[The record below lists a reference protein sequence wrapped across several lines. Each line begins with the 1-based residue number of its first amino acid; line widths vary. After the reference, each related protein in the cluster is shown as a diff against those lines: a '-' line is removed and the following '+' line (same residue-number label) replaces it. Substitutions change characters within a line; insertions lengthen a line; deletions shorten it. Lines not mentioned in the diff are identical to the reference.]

1 MKIVKSLIVSSS
13 VDQTWDF
20 FQDVPK
26 VASCFPG
33 ANLTEQTDEGIYKG
47 NVSIKLGPFTATFD
61 GEATYEPDQQQKSG
75 KVEGKAIDKRGGSRS
90 RLLLNY
96 KLIEVDGENSQ
107 VDFDADIQLA
117 GPIAQFGRIGVIEEA
132 AELLIAEFVSNVE
145 QSMMENNSETDQ
157 HEEET
162 DDQSALFER
171 VTKNVPAKK
180 SISLISVIW
189 SLIKSYFSRSN

>member
-1 MKIVKSLIVSSS
+1 MKIAKSLIVSSS

-26 VASCFPG
+26 VAACFPG
-33 ANLTEQTDEGIYKG
+33 ANLTEQTAEGIYKG
-47 NVSIKLGPFTATFD
+47 NVSIKLGPFTATFE

-96 KLIEVDGENSQ
+96 KLIGMDGEKSQ

-145 QSMMENNSETDQ
+145 QSMMGNNSKTDQ
-157 HEEET
+157 QVEET
-162 DDQSALFER
+162 IDQSASFEK
-171 VTKNVPAKK
+171 VTENESSKK

-189 SLIKSYFSRSN
+189 SLIKSYFSRPN

>member
-26 VASCFPG
+26 VAGCFPG

-145 QSMMENNSETDQ
+145 QSMMENNSETGQ

-162 DDQSALFER
+162 DDQSASFER
-171 VTKNVPAKK
+171 VTKNVPAKR

>member
-20 FQDVPK
+20 FQNVPK
-26 VASCFPG
+26 VATCFPG
-33 ANLTEQTDEGIYKG
+33 ANLTEQTDDGIYKG
-47 NVSIKLGPFTATFD
+47 NVSIKLGPFTATFE
-61 GEATYEPDQQQKSG
+61 GEATYEPDQQKKSG

-96 KLIEVDGENSQ
+96 KLIAVDGKKSR

-132 AELLIAEFVSNVE
+132 AELLIADFVSNVE
-145 QSMMENNSETDQ
+145 KSMSVNNFENDQQS
-157 HEEET
+157 EEIP
-162 DDQSALFER
+162 DQSAAFEKF
-171 VTKNVPAKK
+171 TKNEPANK

-189 SLIKSYFSRSN
+189 SLMKGYFSRSN

>member
-61 GEATYEPDQQQKSG
+61 GEATYEPNQQRKSG

-96 KLIEVDGENSQ
+96 KLIGVDGENSQ

>member
-1 MKIVKSLIVSSS
+1 MKIVKTMIVNGS
-13 VDQTWDF
+13 VDRTWDF

-26 VASCFPG
+26 VATCFPG
-33 ANLTEQTDEGIYKG
+33 ANLTELTDDGIYKG
-47 NVSIKLGPFTATFD
+47 NVSIKLGPFKATFE

-75 KVEGKAIDKRGGSRS
+75 KLEGKAIDKRGGSRS

-96 KLIEVDGENSQ
+96 KLMAMDGEKSQ

-145 QSMMENNSETDQ
+145 EMMSGNNSQTGQ
-157 HEEET
+157 QEEGSNN
-162 DDQSALFER
+162 QSASIENGN
-171 VTKNVPAKK
+171 KNESTKK
-180 SISLISVIW
+180 SISLISVVW
-189 SLIKSYFSRSN
+189 SLIKSYFSKSK

>member
-1 MKIVKSLIVSSS
+1 MKIVKSLIVSSG
-13 VDQTWDF
+13 VDRTWDF

-26 VASCFPG
+26 VAACFPG
-33 ANLTEQTDEGIYKG
+33 ANLTEQTDDGIYKG
-47 NVSIKLGPFTATFD
+47 NVSIKLGPFTATFE

-75 KVEGKAIDKRGGSRS
+75 KVVGKAIDKRGGSRS
-90 RLLLNY
+90 RLLLNF
-96 KLIEVDGENSQ
+96 KLRGVDGEKSQ

-145 QSMMENNSETDQ
+145 QSMMENNSDIDQ
-157 HEEET
+157 QLEET
-162 DDQSALFER
+162 IDQNASFER
-171 VTKNVPAKK
+171 VTKNEPAKK

-189 SLIKSYFSRSN
+189 SLIKNYFSRSN

>member
-1 MKIVKSLIVSSS
+1 MKIVKTLIVNRD

-26 VASCFPG
+26 VATCFPG
-33 ANLTEQTDEGIYKG
+33 ANLTEQTDDGIYKG
-47 NVSIKLGPFTATFD
+47 NVSIKLGPFKATFE

-96 KLIEVDGENSQ
+96 NLVEMDGEKSQ

-132 AELLIAEFVSNVE
+132 AELLIAEFVRNVE
-145 QSMMENNSETDQ
+145 EMMSVNNSQTDQ
-157 HEEET
+157 YLEET
-162 DDQSALFER
+162 NDQSASVENLN
-171 VTKNVPAKK
+171 KNESSNK
-180 SISLISVIW
+180 SISLISVVW
-189 SLIKSYFSRSN
+189 SLIKSYFSKSN

>member
-1 MKIVKSLIVSSS
+1 MKIVKTLIVNRN

-26 VASCFPG
+26 VATCFPG
-33 ANLTEQTDEGIYKG
+33 ANLTEQTDDGTYKG
-47 NVSIKLGPFTATFD
+47 NVSIKLGPFKATFE

-96 KLIEVDGENSQ
+96 NLLEMDGEKSQ

-145 QSMMENNSETDQ
+145 EMMSVNNSQTDQ
-157 HEEET
+157 HSEET
-162 DDQSALFER
+162 NDQSASVENLN
-171 VTKNVPAKK
+171 KNESSNK
-180 SISLISVIW
+180 SISLISVVW
-189 SLIKSYFSRSN
+189 SLIKSYFSKSN

>member
-1 MKIVKSLIVSSS
+1 MTVNRS

-26 VASCFPG
+26 VAICFPG
-33 ANLTEQTDEGIYKG
+33 ANLTEQTDDGLYKG
-47 NVSIKLGPFTATFD
+47 NVLIKLGPFTATFE
-61 GEATYEPDQQQKSG
+61 GEAKYQPDQQKKSG

-96 KLIEVDGENSQ
+96 KLSGIDGDKSK

-132 AELLIAEFVSNVE
+132 AKLLINEFVKNVE
-145 QSMMENNSETDQ
+145 RSISENNKVSDEQ
-157 HEEET
+157 VYKSNG
-162 DDQSALFER
+162 QSVSFEKSN
-171 VTKNVPAKK
+171 KNESSNK
-180 SISLISVIW
+180 SISLFSVIW
-189 SLIKSYFSRSN
+189 LLIKSFFSKSK

>member
-1 MKIVKSLIVSSS
+1 MIVNGS

-26 VASCFPG
+26 VATCFPG
-33 ANLTEQTDEGIYKG
+33 ANLTEQTDDGIYKG
-47 NVSIKLGPFTATFD
+47 NVSIKLGPFKATFE

-75 KVEGKAIDKRGGSRS
+75 KLEGKAIDKRGGSRS

-96 KLIEVDGENSQ
+96 KLMAMDGEKSQ

-145 QSMMENNSETDQ
+145 GSMVEENSESDVQ
-157 HEEET
+157 VSKINNQG
-162 DDQSALFER
+162 DPL
-171 VTKNVPAKK
+171 KNVSKNQSSK
-180 SISLISVIW
+180 QSISLLNVIW
-189 SLIKSYFSRSN
+189 SLFKSYFSKLK